1 MSFLASL
8 MCPRE
13 MEGGLPPFHK
23 TEIVF
28 RAALGHTKSAARLL
42 TATAEPPLCLE
53 HWPPLSLSLAARNW
67 VCRS

>member
-13 MEGGLPPFHK
+13 MEGGLSPFHK

-28 RAALGHTKSAARLL
+28 RGSAGSHEICYRRAPTLPRALAS
-42 TATAEPPLCLE
+42 
-53 HWPPLSLSLAARNW
+53 SLPGLGSQKLGL
-67 VCRS
+67 